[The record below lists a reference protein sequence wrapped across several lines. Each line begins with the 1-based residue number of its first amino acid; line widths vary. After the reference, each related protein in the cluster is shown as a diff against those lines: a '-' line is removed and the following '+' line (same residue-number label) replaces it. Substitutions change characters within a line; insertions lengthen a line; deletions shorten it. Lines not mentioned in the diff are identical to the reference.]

1 MAQKLLRA
9 ALFAALGLGAAALSV
24 DPTVSAQD
32 KKAEKTPDIKTIM
45 NEGHKGTDS
54 FLVQI
59 GKEAKGGKW
68 EDALM
73 HAKALNV
80 FGEALGKNTPSK
92 GDKASWEKLSKKY
105 SDNTKAVLT
114 AVEKKDATT
123 TATSLKAIQGSCME
137 CHKSHKG
144 K

>member
-1 MAQKLLRA
+1 MAQKLLRV
-9 ALFAALGLGAAALSV
+9 ALFAALGVGAAVLSA
-24 DPTVSAQD
+24 DPVVSGQD
-32 KKAEKTPDIKTIM
+32 KKSEKTPDIKTIM
-45 NEGHKGTDS
+45 NEGHKGTES

-59 GKEAKGGKW
+59 GTEAKGAKW

-80 FGEALGKNTPSK
+80 FGEALGKNNPPK
-92 GDKASWEKLSKKY
+92 GEKASWEKLAKKY
-105 SDNTKAVLT
+105 NENTKAVLG
-114 AVEKKDATT
+114 AVEKKDAT
-123 TATSLKAIQGSCME
+123 ATSTAVKTIRDSCAE

>member
-1 MAQKLLRA
+1 MAHKLLRA

-24 DPTVSAQD
+24 DPAVSAQD
-32 KKAEKTPDIKTIM
+32 KKADKLPDIKTIM
-45 NEGHKGTDS
+45 TEGHKGTDS

-68 EDALM
+68 EDALT

-80 FGEALGKNTPSK
+80 FGEALGKNNPPK
-92 GDKASWEKLSKKY
+92 GDKTSWETLAKKY
-105 SDNTKAVLT
+105 NENTKAVLA
-114 AVEKKDATT
+114 AVEKKDATA
-123 TATSLKAIQGSCME
+123 TATSLKAIQGSCTD